1 MLTLVLVAT
10 LSQTRPIK
18 AQDQGVQLGNGWV
31 HTVNCGD
38 NTTCTRNAATG
49 VVTISATAG
58 GGGGLPDG
66 GDISGAAYVTFQS
79 ETALS
84 AERVLSAGNY
94 TTVDLGTTGQA
105 QVDWAHGL
113 TCTSGQALTSS
124 GTTALACTSTLTAS
138 DVACAGTCVGD
149 AEIAA
154 VSGAKVS
161 GTVASASAAESATYL
176 DLTCSAGQ
184 YVTCS
189 GLACSC
195 STPAGTYTLPD
206 STSSV
211 TGGVRLTGDLG
222 GTATSPSVVDDSH
235 AHTGTTISALDTGD
249 ITTGTLPAARGGL
262 GAAQPTCAAGDFL
275 TCNGTSCS
283 CSTPA
288 GGGGG
293 LTAAQVSRLVSIG
306 GP

>member
-1 MLTLVLVAT
+1 MLTLIVA
-10 LSQTRPIK
+10 LSLAQVRPIK
-18 AQDQGVQLGNGWV
+18 AQDEGVQLGNGWV
-31 HTVNCGD
+31 GTINCSGSGI
-38 NTTCTRNAATG
+38 TCTRTASTG
-49 VVTISATAG
+49 VMTLEVTSG
-58 GGGGLPDG
+58 GGGGGVPATIPAITYSTS
-66 GDISGAAYVTFQS
+66 GD
-79 ETALS
+79 LS

-161 GTVASASAAESATYL
+161 GTVASCSAAESATYL

-184 YVTCS
+184 YVTCT

-195 STPAGTYTLPD
+195 AAPAGTNDGHTHTVSTL
-206 STSSV
+206 S
-211 TGGVRLTGDLG
+211 
-222 GTATSPSVVDDSH
+222 A
-235 AHTGTTISALDTGD
+235 TGTPSATTYLRGD
-249 ITTGTLPAARGGL
+249 GTW
-262 GAAQPTCAAGDFL
+262 
-275 TCNGTSCS
+275 
-283 CSTPA
+283 STPA
-288 GGGGG
+288 GGGSSGPIPQFGG
-293 LTAAQVSRLVSIG
+293 F
-306 GP
+306 